1 MVFGVERMV
10 SAAKT
15 VEIPHVMDVVG
26 ISEAD
31 GGGERNVLHIGMEFV
46 DSLRVDIPKITQ

>member
-10 SAAKT
+10 GSAKT

-26 ISEAD
+26 VSEAD
-31 GGGERNVLHIGMEFV
+31 GGGERNVLHIGMELV
-46 DSLRVDIPKITQ
+46 DGLRVGVPEITQ

>member
-10 SAAKT
+10 GSAKT

-26 ISEAD
+26 VSEAD
-31 GGGERNVLHIGMEFV
+31 GGGERNMLHIGMEFV
-46 DSLRVDIPKITQ
+46 DSLRVGVPKITQ